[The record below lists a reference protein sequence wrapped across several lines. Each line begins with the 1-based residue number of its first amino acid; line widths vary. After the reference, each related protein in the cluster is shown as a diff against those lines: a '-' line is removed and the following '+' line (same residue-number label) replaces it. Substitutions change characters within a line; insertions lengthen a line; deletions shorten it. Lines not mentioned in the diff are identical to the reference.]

1 MFTPDT
7 QAFYGD
13 SLLYGNSLSKEL
25 LLVINDE
32 LTGVVCPFPIVFTYG
47 YVPRFWILDAFDLL
61 KDELETPFLPVFV
74 IVRERIRYIKVGII
88 EEGGNSRGE
97 LPESAESH

>member
-1 MFTPDT
+1 
-7 QAFYGD
+7 
-13 SLLYGNSLSKEL
+13 
-25 LLVINDE
+25 
-32 LTGVVCPFPIVFTYG
+32 
-47 YVPRFWILDAFDLL
+47 LDAFDLL